1 MKKIVTFILVVL
13 VCMCGYAQTID
24 PFLLEKMD
32 QRSDNEKIKVFV
44 IMRQQLDQQQLSR
57 RAAHFTT
64 RADRREFV
72 VNELKQFA
80 EASQYDL
87 RHSLAEM
94 RRNELVSEPKT
105 LWIANAIYFEATK
118 DAILSL
124 SNRSDIMIIGFD
136 EESNWLPDGEEA
148 RPVYPT
154 REIASNVT
162 QVNADQVW
170 SLGYTGQG
178 VVVAVIDTGVNYNH
192 LDLADHLWDGGPDFP
207 YHGFDVYNNDN
218 NPMDDHG
225 HGTHCAGTVCGDGTA
240 GSQTGMAPD
249 ATLMIAMGR
258 RPWVRYHQH
267 VIRWP
272 RTFWCCTNPGTQYM
286 R

>member
-24 PFLLEKMD
+24 PFLLEKMN
-32 QRSDNEKIKVFV
+32 QRSDNEKIRVFV
-44 IMRQQLDQQQLSR
+44 IMRQQLDQQQLNR

-94 RRNELVSEPKT
+94 QRNELVSEPKT

-124 SNRSDIMIIGFD
+124 ANRSDIMVIGFD

-148 RPVYPT
+148 RPAYPT

-178 VVVAVIDTGVNYNH
+178 VVVAVIDTGVVRIFPIM
-192 LDLADHLWDGGPDFP
+192 ASMSTTTTTTLW
-207 YHGFDVYNNDN
+207 
-218 NPMDDHG
+218 M
-225 HGTHCAGTVCGDGTA
+225 TTVMEHTVRERFVATA
-240 GSQTGMAPD
+240 QPAHKP
-249 ATLMIAMGR
+249 A
-258 RPWVRYHQH
+258 WHQML
-267 VIRWP
+267 P
-272 RTFWCCTNPGTQYM
+272 
-286 R
+286 